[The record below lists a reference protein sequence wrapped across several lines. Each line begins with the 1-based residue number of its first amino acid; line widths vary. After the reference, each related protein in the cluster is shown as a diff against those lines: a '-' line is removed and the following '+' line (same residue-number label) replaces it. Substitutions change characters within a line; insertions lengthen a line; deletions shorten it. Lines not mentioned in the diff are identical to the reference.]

1 MRVSG
6 LSYELTLNRRKHL
19 NSARS
24 RSQTG
29 EMGICERFIRDSSRV
44 CLLHDRA
51 GFSRKTVCPP
61 SNTLSVCVCVCV
73 SLCVSVCVFRVCRR
87 LKCSRCL
94 ESCFQRWHSWHWE
107 RRASSRRYRT
117 SVRPALLLQMLFNLY
132 IYLNLSFLSQSLL
145 LGCFGS
151 RIRDYTLVLWVYV
164 VSFRVGFGL

>member
-1 MRVSG
+1 MFVCSMTELGSAER
-6 LSYELTLNRRKHL
+6 LSVPHLTHSL
-19 NSARS
+19 
-24 RSQTG
+24 
-29 EMGICERFIRDSSRV
+29 CV
-44 CLLHDRA
+44 
-51 GFSRKTVCPP
+51 
-61 SNTLSVCVCVCV
+61 SVCVCP
-73 SLCVSVCVFRVCRR
+73 VCVFRVCRR
-87 LKCSRCL
+87 LKRSRCL

-164 VSFRVGFGL
+164 VSFYLASSTHWLTVVSAHWSSTNENARPLIDWLI